1 MKNKN
6 IKAIPAEIDG
16 MPPEIALGLLV
27 GNKTT
32 NRLRKTCMAA
42 RQKVYPSLAPII
54 NAVDMDGTPIQEYLS
69 DAAIAREEKLAKKA
83 KRLTLEQ
90 LSSHHHR
97 VTRRRFAVQK
107 LYLKLMASE
116 ASDKHKAVLGD
127 ELTARA
133 HMLELAQDSLLAEAT
148 RRIKIAKSRG
158 VQG

>member
-6 IKAIPAEIDG
+6 TKVVPAEIDG
-16 MPPEIALGLLV
+16 MPPEVAVEILC
-27 GNKTT
+27 GNKIT
-32 NRLRKTCMAA
+32 NRMRKNCMAV

-54 NAVDMDGTPIQEYLS
+54 NAVDVDGTPIQEYLT
-69 DAAIAREEKLAKKA
+69 DAAISHETKLAKKA

-107 LYLKLMASE
+107 LYLKLMQSEASE
-116 ASDKHKAVLGD
+116 AHKAALGD

-133 HMLELAQDSLLAEAT
+133 HLLELAQDSLLAEAT

-158 VQG
+158 QRH

>member
-6 IKAIPAEIDG
+6 TKVVPAEIDG
-16 MPPEIALGLLV
+16 MPPEIALELLV

-54 NAVDMDGTPIQEYLS
+54 NAVDVDGTPIQEYLS

-107 LYLKLMASE
+107 LYLKLMQSE